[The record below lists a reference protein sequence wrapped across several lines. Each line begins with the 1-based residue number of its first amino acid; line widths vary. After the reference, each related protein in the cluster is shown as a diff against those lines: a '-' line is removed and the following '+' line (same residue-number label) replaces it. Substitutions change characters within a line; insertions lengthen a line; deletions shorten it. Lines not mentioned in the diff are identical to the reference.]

1 MYTSIAAIFEQ
12 FVPLFE
18 KVLTDLVIVRP
29 KRVVVDEHDWYQV
42 LNRNFAML
50 VTKFDTSP
58 TGKSIRMHM
67 QTNPPRCRTECGRDM
82 MKSRK

>member
-29 KRVVVDEHDWYQV
+29 KRVVVDQHDWYQV

-50 VTKFDTSP
+50 VTKFD
-58 TGKSIRMHM
+58 
-67 QTNPPRCRTECGRDM
+67 
-82 MKSRK
+82 